1 MSKILSP
8 HVFTSESVSEGH
20 PDKVADQ
27 VSDAILDAYLAH
39 DLHAHVACET
49 AAGQNLLANIGE
61 VTCKGGEAVDT
72 EAIARAVVRD
82 IGYDRP
88 EEGFCFDTFRYINAL
103 HKQSPDINQGVD
115 RGSDEEQGAGDQ
127 GMMFGY
133 ASRATP
139 ELMPAPIM
147 FSHKLL
153 RTFSRMRRSG
163 EIPYLRPDAKAQVS
177 VRHENGYPVAI
188 ETVVV
193 SHQTT
198 EDVPI
203 EKIRRDIEEVARGV
217 LDPKLLTNRKM

>member
-127 GMMFGY
+127 GMMVGY

-139 ELMPAPIM
+139 ERMESLNSRPLYQVLVVPA
-147 FSHKLL
+147 S
-153 RTFSRMRRSG
+153 
-163 EIPYLRPDAKAQVS
+163 AQSMAIAS
-177 VRHENGYPVAI
+177 V
-188 ETVVV
+188 
-193 SHQTT
+193 
-198 EDVPI
+198 
-203 EKIRRDIEEVARGV
+203 GV
-217 LDPKLLTNRKM
+217 MCRFIGQLV